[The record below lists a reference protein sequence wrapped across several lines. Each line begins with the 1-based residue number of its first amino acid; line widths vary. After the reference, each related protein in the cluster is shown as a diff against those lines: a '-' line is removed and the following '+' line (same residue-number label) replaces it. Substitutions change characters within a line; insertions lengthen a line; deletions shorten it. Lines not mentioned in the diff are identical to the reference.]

1 MAVGDC
7 PLPKWGYSVVG
18 LDPDV
23 TVKASGRELRI
34 SPKNAREVCAAIK
47 GMKLDEAREFLEQVI
62 RKKKAVPFKR
72 FKKKLPHRRG
82 LQKAAAGRYPVKAAQ
97 KILSVLERAEANAN
111 FKGLDVENLRVIHAA
126 AYPGMK
132 IKRYIPRAM
141 GRATPRF
148 ETLCHVEIVLG
159 QAEGQS

>member
-1 MAVGDC
+1 M
-7 PLPKWGYSVVG
+7 PKWGYSIVD
-18 LDPDV
+18 LDPDA
-23 TVKASGRELRI
+23 TAKASGRELRI
-34 SPKNAREVCAAIK
+34 SPKAAREVCAAIK
-47 GMKLDEAREFLEQVI
+47 GMKLEEAREFLEQVI
-62 RKKKAVPFKR
+62 KKKKAVPFKR

-82 LQKAAAGRYPVKAAQ
+82 LQKAAAGKYPVKAAE
-97 KILSVLERAEANAN
+97 KILSVLESAESNAN
-111 FKGLDVENLRVIHAA
+111 YKGLDTENLKVIHAA

-159 QAEGQS
+159 ERGGRS

>member
-1 MAVGDC
+1 MAVGEG
-7 PLPKWGYSVVG
+7 PLPKWGYSIVD
-18 LDPDV
+18 LDPDI
-23 TVKASGRELRI
+23 TAKASGRELRI
-34 SPKNAREVCAAIK
+34 SPKHAREVCAAIK
-47 GMKLDEAREFLEQVI
+47 GMKLDEAREFLEQVM

-72 FKKKLPHRRG
+72 FKKKIPHRRG
-82 LQKAAAGRYPVKAAQ
+82 LEKAAAGRYPVKAAE
-97 KILSVLERAEANAN
+97 KILSVLENAEANAA
-111 FKGLDVENLRVIHAA
+111 FKGLDTENLKIIHAA

-159 QAEGQS
+159 EAGGQS

>member
-7 PLPKWGYSVVG
+7 PLPKWGYSIVG
-18 LDPDV
+18 LDPDI

-47 GMKLDEAREFLEQVI
+47 GMKLDQAKEFLEQVI

-82 LQKAAAGRYPVKAAQ
+82 LQKAAAGRYPVKAAE
-97 KILSVLERAEANAN
+97 KILSVLESAEANAN
-111 FKGLDVENLRVIHAA
+111 FKGLDTENLRVIHAA

-148 ETLCHVEIVLG
+148 ETLCHVEIILG
-159 QAEGQS
+159 QTEGEI